1 MVWCCGKTAVVHVV
15 EHKYEKISKHIICDD
30 SSQNRMILARM
41 LRKMLHVEV
50 DEAENAEQV
59 FACVKQ
65 NGEYAVLWQ
74 DFALGDNQPNGG
86 EICTM
91 LRKQYQYKGVI
102 IALTGFTDQKTQET
116 CRACGMNAFVGK
128 PFDVKRVREL
138 GLKYAYPPVSEI

>member
-1 MVWCCGKTAVVHVV
+1 
-15 EHKYEKISKHIICDD
+15 
-30 SSQNRMILARM
+30 MILARM